1 MFAILKVRV
10 ISFCFVLLILNSW
23 NFWFLKR
30 IWEKCSVVT
39 NILKDFQEKQL
50 KFLIQIYF
58 LRIRMKYVDTFA
70 SIFTECILV
79 FLSFDFKSSS
89 NSYIKVELNEIDA
102 MPKNVS
108 SAKHAVTMWNFYVCF
123 IISFKFHKVIY
134 DFQNLNHHF
143 TYDMQS
149 NLCYCIQYKVYN

>member
-1 MFAILKVRV
+1 
-10 ISFCFVLLILNSW
+10 
-23 NFWFLKR
+23 
-30 IWEKCSVVT
+30 
-39 NILKDFQEKQL
+39 
-50 KFLIQIYF
+50 
-58 LRIRMKYVDTFA
+58 MKYVDTFS

-89 NSYIKVELNEIDA
+89 NYYIKVELNEIDA

-134 DFQNLNHHF
+134 DFQNLNHQF
-143 TYDMQS
+143 TWYQWYAKQFM
-149 NLCYCIQYKVYN
+149 LLHTIQGVQLVKQ

>member
-10 ISFCFVLLILNSW
+10 IFLFCVTHIEFLEFLV
-23 NFWFLKR
+23 LKR
-30 IWEKCSVVT
+30 ISEKCSDVI

-50 KFLIQIYF
+50 KFFIQIYF
-58 LRIRMKYVDTFA
+58 LRIRMKYVDTFS

-108 SAKHAVTMWNFYVCF
+108 SAKHAVTM
-123 IISFKFHKVIY
+123 
-134 DFQNLNHHF
+134 
-143 TYDMQS
+143 
-149 NLCYCIQYKVYN
+149 

>member
-1 MFAILKVRV
+1 M
-10 ISFCFVLLILNSW
+10 LLILNSW
-23 NFWFLKR
+23 NFWFWKR
-30 IWEKCSVVT
+30 ISEKCSVVI

-58 LRIRMKYVDTFA
+58 LRIRMKYVPRYICFNFYWMY
-70 SIFTECILV
+70 SS

-108 SAKHAVTMWNFYVCF
+108 SAKHAVTMWNFKKYVYVF
-123 IISFKFHKVIY
+123 IISFKFHLVIY
-134 DFQNLNHHF
+134 DFQNLKHQF
-143 TYDMQS
+143 TILMI
-149 NLCYCIQYKVYN
+149 C